1 MKKQFDYDN
10 HWHYRNELI
19 EQLQKDAIYNY
30 EEYLKSNSQISLR
43 NYIRSLFS
51 LYEGVLANLR
61 EKLANRIQT
70 LYLIGALNEINIH
83 DLYLL
88 MDEAVSINERGG
100 VNKKFNANSFEKLLK
115 FVIKKACELNK
126 IEDQIFNQGWNDF
139 KSFIKIRDRITH
151 PKYEEGIL
159 VSEDDYKIIENAK
172 KWWDKTLIRV
182 FI

>member
-100 VNKKFNANSFEKLLK
+100 VNKK
-115 FVIKKACELNK
+115 I
-126 IEDQIFNQGWNDF
+126 
-139 KSFIKIRDRITH
+139 
-151 PKYEEGIL
+151 
-159 VSEDDYKIIENAK
+159 
-172 KWWDKTLIRV
+172 
-182 FI
+182 